1 MHVRY
6 IEVVYHSFCLAEAAM
21 RFHRAISASVTLSFV
36 LVARPAVAANISDFV
51 NYSYSDSSSFALQGL
66 LHVPAEYA
74 SDPTT
79 LRPLILF
86 FHGSGESGTNNR
98 SQING
103 NIDNLLAA
111 AKTRGA
117 FLYAPQTSIGWENPI
132 LLTDAM
138 TMIDRAIADRS
149 VDPKRIYVTGLSLG
163 GGAVWNFLN
172 LFPDR
177 VAASVPISAVYPSAS
192 FVSANIVNEPIWAF
206 ASRSDTTVPITVTR
220 SVINSL
226 LTQAG
231 QPLPTYTNGNFAPD
245 QHLDFPPLDLH
256 YSDIRGGHGIWPTVY
271 NTPAM
276 YDWMFAHGAAVP
288 EPSSLM
294 LALTGLAVFSRM
306 ATRYRSRCAWCG

>member
-1 MHVRY
+1 MD
-6 IEVVYHSFCLAEAAM
+6 VVFHFFSLAEAAM
-21 RFHRAISASVTLSFV
+21 RFHRAFSAIAAFSFV
-36 LVARPAVAANISDFV
+36 LVARPVVAASISDFV

-86 FHGSGESGTNNR
+86 FHGSGESGTNNL

-111 AKTRGA
+111 AKSRGA
-117 FLYAPQTSIGWENPI
+117 YLYAPQTSIGWENPT

-149 VDPKRIYVTGLSLG
+149 VDPQRIYVTGLSLG

-177 VAASVPISAVYPSAS
+177 VAAAVPISAVYPSAT
-192 FVSANIVNEPIWAF
+192 FVPSNIVNEPIWAF
-206 ASRSDTTVPITVTR
+206 TGRGDTNVPVIVTR
-220 SVINSL
+220 TVINSL
-226 LTQAG
+226 LTTAG
-231 QPLPTYTNGNFAPD
+231 LPLPTYTTNNFAPN
-245 QHLDFPPLDLH
+245 QTLDFPPLDLH
-256 YSDIRGGHGIWPTVY
+256 YGDFRGGHDIWTTVY

-276 YDWMFAHGAAVP
+276 YDWMFSHGSVP
-288 EPSSLM
+288 EPSSLL
-294 LALTGLAVFSRM
+294 LAALACGLTWWWKKRFNA
-306 ATRYRSRCAWCG
+306 